1 MTPAHKV
8 EKYKLRHTEAETDL
22 QSLLPSKLLS
32 SYFFSRLEAS
42 RLQVFR
48 LALSQDVQSKLTSLQ
63 AAATALETP
72 PALSHQTSRVLSP
85 YISSE
90 GKMVDTETSAAKPKQ
105 ANRLSSVVPDT
116 PDSTA
121 VELSSTEHT
130 LFTGGAASALSV
142 SAPAGSHMINFVS
155 ESAAV
160 SKIRGLFPKSPSGIC
175 CLIHKP
181 LSIPNTWT

>member
-1 MTPAHKV
+1 MCC
-8 EKYKLRHTEAETDL
+8 
-22 QSLLPSKLLS
+22 LP
-32 SYFFSRLEAS
+32 
-42 RLQVFR
+42 
-48 LALSQDVQSKLTSLQ
+48 LSQDVQSKLTSLQ

-90 GKMVDTETSAAKPKQ
+90 GKMADTETSTAKPKQ
-105 ANRLSSVVPDT
+105 ASRLSSVVPDT

-130 LFTGGAASALSV
+130 LFTGGAASDLSV
-142 SAPAGSHMINFVS
+142 SAPAGSHMMKLVS

-160 SKIRGLFPKSPSGIC
+160 CTCRGLLAESPSETC
-175 CLIHKP
+175 CMTHKP
-181 LSIPNTWT
+181 LCILETWT